1 MTVFRLSGNTE
12 IPIDIRLSNVKA
24 VEANRPQTA
33 GAEANLVVKA
43 ETVTQ
48 PFYYNAPCAEVLE
61 RGPNSPIPL
70 HEPEAYGN
78 RKTELRLFHTSGEK
92 LDVQIENI
100 VTISPVILYGS
111 DAEIIVEVK
120 NSTWNDNQHF
130 AAAAGK
136 PVDRNSNSNVPL
148 Q

>member
-1 MTVFRLSGNTE
+1 MTVFRLSRNSE
-12 IPIDIRLSNVKA
+12 LPIDIRLSNLKA
-24 VEANRPQTA
+24 VEANRPQIA
-33 GAEANLVVKA
+33 GAEADLVVKT

-48 PFYYNAPCAEVLE
+48 FSYYNAPSVEVLE
-61 RGPNSPIPL
+61 REPNSPIPL
-70 HEPEAYGN
+70 HEPEAYGS
-78 RKTELRLFHTSGEK
+78 RKSELRLIHTNGKK

-100 VTISPVILYGS
+100 V
-111 DAEIIVEVK
+111 EIK
-120 NSTWNDNQHF
+120 NPTWNDNQHF